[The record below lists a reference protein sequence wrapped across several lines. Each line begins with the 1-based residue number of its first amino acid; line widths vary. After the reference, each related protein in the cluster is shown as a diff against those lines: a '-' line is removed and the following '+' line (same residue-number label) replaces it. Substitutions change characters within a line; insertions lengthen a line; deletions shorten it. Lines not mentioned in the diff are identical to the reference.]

1 MNNKKSNWKANVE
14 QNFGQLS
21 LFISRHPWSCLLL
34 CLVIVAGM
42 ASQLVHLKQDTSLEG
57 YLKSGDPDI
66 AIYNEFKDV
75 FGKDEVFIITV
86 AVDDFFNQDFI
97 DKFRNLHEDLEQ
109 QVPYLQRVD
118 SLINAR
124 YTYGDD
130 DTMYI
135 EDLLPETLP
144 EDPQAYDK
152 LKSYIYNSDTYKNWL
167 ISEDRSM
174 LVITVRLS
182 AFIFEENANGDLE
195 QKYIEDAHL
204 EEAMATIEQL
214 IEKHR
219 GMLSDDIRL
228 AGSIPM
234 AVKLS
239 AVTKRDFIVFTA
251 LAIVLIGA
259 VLFII
264 FRRWSGVFM
273 PLTVMLF
280 GVIITISLM
289 AIQGSPMQVA
299 TSLLPSFLLAV
310 CVGDSIHLLTIFYR
324 QYDTGVSKE
333 LALSHAMEHTGL
345 AIFFTS
351 ITTAAGL
358 ASFSFSDLAP
368 VSSLGYYGA
377 VGSIVAFVLTIT
389 ILPTLISLIPL
400 KRRAF
405 KEDKDTILQPIL
417 HWFSQVSVKHAKPI
431 VVISVLLFATSSY
444 FVSQLNFSHLPINW
458 LPQQDE
464 LRLASENYDAK
475 IGGSLALEIVI
486 DTGKERGVNNV
497 AFMQKLNEVQAHLS
511 QWKEPTFDVKKVIA
525 VTDIIKES
533 HRALNGN
540 RPEFYTIP
548 DNAELISQE
557 LFLVELDRPD
567 DLFQMIDNPYRRA
580 RMTVLIPMIDTI
592 HIIPVIAGVK
602 AYLTQTMAPLDV
614 NITYTGVTPILGST
628 FAKMLYSTAE
638 SYVLAGIAITVM
650 MVLLI
655 GSLKLGLISMF
666 PSLLPIVMVLAV
678 VQLAGIDLDILT
690 MLVGSIAIGL
700 TVDDNV
706 HFMHGFK
713 RVYQQTGDP
722 AYAIEQTLQSTGRA
736 MLITSIVLSIG
747 FFIYTQS
754 MTNNMTTFGF
764 VTGMCIIL
772 ALVATFLLS
781 PALMVLVNKTWHPQ
795 ENVNTQESTKQTKDK
810 KETLL

>member
-299 TSLLPSFLLAV
+299 SRASGSATGPCVARPNDTLPWCSW
-310 CVGDSIHLLTIFYR
+310 CGRS
-324 QYDTGVSKE
+324 
-333 LALSHAMEHTGL
+333 
-345 AIFFTS
+345 
-351 ITTAAGL
+351 
-358 ASFSFSDLAP
+358 AS
-368 VSSLGYYGA
+368 
-377 VGSIVAFVLTIT
+377 
-389 ILPTLISLIPL
+389 
-400 KRRAF
+400 
-405 KEDKDTILQPIL
+405 
-417 HWFSQVSVKHAKPI
+417 
-431 VVISVLLFATSSY
+431 
-444 FVSQLNFSHLPINW
+444 
-458 LPQQDE
+458 
-464 LRLASENYDAK
+464 
-475 IGGSLALEIVI
+475 
-486 DTGKERGVNNV
+486 
-497 AFMQKLNEVQAHLS
+497 
-511 QWKEPTFDVKKVIA
+511 
-525 VTDIIKES
+525 
-533 HRALNGN
+533 
-540 RPEFYTIP
+540 
-548 DNAELISQE
+548 
-557 LFLVELDRPD
+557 
-567 DLFQMIDNPYRRA
+567 
-580 RMTVLIPMIDTI
+580 
-592 HIIPVIAGVK
+592 
-602 AYLTQTMAPLDV
+602 
-614 NITYTGVTPILGST
+614 
-628 FAKMLYSTAE
+628 
-638 SYVLAGIAITVM
+638 
-650 MVLLI
+650 
-655 GSLKLGLISMF
+655 
-666 PSLLPIVMVLAV
+666 
-678 VQLAGIDLDILT
+678 
-690 MLVGSIAIGL
+690 
-700 TVDDNV
+700 
-706 HFMHGFK
+706 
-713 RVYQQTGDP
+713 
-722 AYAIEQTLQSTGRA
+722 
-736 MLITSIVLSIG
+736 
-747 FFIYTQS
+747 
-754 MTNNMTTFGF
+754 
-764 VTGMCIIL
+764 
-772 ALVATFLLS
+772 
-781 PALMVLVNKTWHPQ
+781 
-795 ENVNTQESTKQTKDK
+795 
-810 KETLL
+810 